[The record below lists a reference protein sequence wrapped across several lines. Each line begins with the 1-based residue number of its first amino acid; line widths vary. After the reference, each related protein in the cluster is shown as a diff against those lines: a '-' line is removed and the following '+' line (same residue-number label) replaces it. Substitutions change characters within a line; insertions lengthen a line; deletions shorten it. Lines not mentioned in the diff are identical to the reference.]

1 MNNSDKV
8 KQQISPSIK
17 TNWSEVTHD
26 SRVFLKFRDCLQLF
40 WTDLAVFYCVYCK
53 YFPHRSWAEKKR
65 VELRRK
71 QIKRRWK
78 FLQAR
83 EGKHFGEVCLWTQ
96 LKIIIVKKKH
106 KLTVQGLS
114 RLKAPSPLPR
124 GEKLLLLQHW
134 TLLLLLLFCVLSR
147 CLPLMT
153 YTDLCVSPSAYLRSV
168 FGFVGDSIEKQGSV
182 GTLFMWYFVFKYFTQ
197 HVRSRGKEQRKYLCM
212 LMSLQ
217 SGCNSESSTWFCLHQ
232 KLVDTF
238 KFKNEASCLKK

>member
-26 SRVFLKFRDCLQLF
+26 SSVFLIFRDCLQLF

-78 FLQAR
+78 RLQTR

-96 LKIIIVKKKH
+96 LKIIIVKKNTSSQYKAWVGW
-106 KLTVQGLS
+106 KLH
-114 RLKAPSPLPR
+114 PR
-124 GEKLLLLQHW
+124 CREGKSFSCCSTELCSCCCFSVCSADVSHW
-134 TLLLLLLFCVLSR
+134 WHTQICALARQLTSDQC
-147 CLPLMT
+147 
-153 YTDLCVSPSAYLRSV
+153 SAL
-168 FGFVGDSIEKQGSV
+168 
-182 GTLFMWYFVFKYFTQ
+182 
-197 HVRSRGKEQRKYLCM
+197 
-212 LMSLQ
+212 
-217 SGCNSESSTWFCLHQ
+217 
-232 KLVDTF
+232 
-238 KFKNEASCLKK
+238 